1 VSVLERI
8 LERKRQ
14 EVSELR
20 RATDEAELGLR
31 ARSAGPTRG
40 FARSLRDGPR
50 PRVIA
55 EFKRASPSK
64 GEIRPGADPAEVAR
78 AYAAAGAAALSVL
91 TDREFFGGSLQDL
104 RRARAAC
111 DLPVL
116 RKDFTIDRIQILEAR
131 AAGADAVLL
140 IVAALSDV
148 ALRELLACAREIGV
162 DALVE
167 VHTADELERALALGV
182 ELLGINNRDLH
193 SGKTDVAV
201 TRALLPRAA
210 GRTVVS
216 ESGLDSCEVLRALES
231 EGVQAFLVG
240 EALLRELDPGAA
252 LRRLRGVA
260 PISGSVS

>member
-1 VSVLERI
+1 MTVLDRI

-20 RATDEAELGLR
+20 RTTDETELGAR
-31 ARSAGPTRG
+31 ARAAGPTRG
-40 FARSLRDGPR
+40 FARALCAGPR

-64 GEIRPGADPAEVAR
+64 GEIRPGADPARIAR
-78 AYAAAGAAALSVL
+78 AFANAGAAALSVL
-91 TDREFFGGSLQDL
+91 TDREFFGGCLDDL

-148 ALRELLACAREIGV
+148 ALRELLACARELGL

-167 VHTADELERALALGV
+167 VHTAAELERAQAVGA
-182 ELLGINNRDLH
+182 ELVGINNRDLH
-193 SGKTDVAV
+193 SFKTDVAV
-201 TRALLPRAA
+201 TRALLPLAA
-210 GRTVVS
+210 GLTVVS

-231 EGVQAFLVG
+231 EGVRAFLVG
-240 EALLRELDPGAA
+240 EALMRDVDPGAA

-260 PISGSVS
+260 PTSGV